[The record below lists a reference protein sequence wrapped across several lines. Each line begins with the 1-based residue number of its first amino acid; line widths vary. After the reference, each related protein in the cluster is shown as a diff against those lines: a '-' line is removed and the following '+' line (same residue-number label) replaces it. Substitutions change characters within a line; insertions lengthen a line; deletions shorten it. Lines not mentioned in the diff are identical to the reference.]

1 MRILL
6 TTLTLVVA
14 IPFAVRGQQPVYLD
28 PSQPIDKRVADLVSR
43 LTLEEKPAQMC
54 TTAPAIERLKIPVM
68 NGWNQCLHGV
78 VWTRPTTMFPVPIGM
93 AATWDTALV
102 HEVAATIGEEARA
115 VYNYWRSMPPGKVL
129 EESRAQ
135 MTIAESGGKIRHN
148 GLIYRSPV
156 INISRDPRWGRI
168 EEAFGEDPFLTSR
181 LTVAFVEGMQ
191 GDDPKYLQLASTL
204 KHFAANNQEQD
215 RLSLSAQVSER
226 MLHEY
231 FLPHFKAGIVE
242 GRAQSIMSV
251 YNAINGVP
259 GAVNKLLVT
268 DVLRGQWKFEGFV
281 VPDSGAVN
289 RLIAGHKLVS
299 TMEEAAARSVLAGH
313 DLDNIDFPAA
323 LPKAIAKGLLSEKDL
338 DQSLRRI
345 LKVRF
350 RLGEFD
356 PPEMVPYNKISP
368 AVIDSAAHRELAL
381 RTARESIVLL
391 TNRNGF
397 LPLDRSKI
405 KTIAVIGPHANVVT
419 TGSRNYTGQVSKFVV
434 PLEGIKNKVS
444 AGTEVLYA
452 QGCDVLEA
460 PDKEKSFAEAA
471 AAAKKSDVA
480 VLYVGI
486 NHLLEREGLDRTYI
500 DLPPV
505 QEELIKRVYE
515 ANPRTVVVLMN
526 GGPVAVKWAKENVP
540 AVLDM
545 FYAGEEGGNAIADVL
560 FGDCN
565 PGGRLPYTVYESV
578 AQVPPMTEYDITKGF
593 TYMYFEGPPVYPF
606 GHGLSYTTFR
616 YANLRI
622 SSKQI
627 PGHGQVAVRV
637 DVQNTGQRA
646 GDEVVQLYVHDVEA
660 SVKRPKKE
668 LRGFERIS
676 LKPGEKKTV
685 SFPLPAEKLSF
696 YDVKSK
702 SFVVEPGQFEVL
714 VGSSSEDIRAK
725 GRLEVTTAGAFRD

>member
-6 TTLTLVVA
+6 TALTLVVA
-14 IPFAVRGQQPVYLD
+14 IPLAVSGQQPVYLD
-28 PSQPIDKRVADLVSR
+28 PSQPIDKRVEDLLSR

-102 HEVAATIGEEARA
+102 QEVASTIGEEARA
-115 VYNYWRSMPPGKVL
+115 VYNYWRSMAPGKVA

-135 MTIAESGGKIRHN
+135 MTITGSGEKIRHN

-168 EEAFGEDPFLTSR
+168 EEAFGEDPFLTSHM
-181 LTVAFVEGMQ
+181 TVAFVKGMQ
-191 GDDPKYLQLASTL
+191 GDDPKYLQLAATL

-215 RLSLSAQVSER
+215 RLSLSAQVNER

-231 FLPHFKAGIVE
+231 FLPHFRAGIVE

-268 DVLRGQWKFEGFV
+268 DILKGQWKFEGFV
-281 VPDSGAVN
+281 VPDSGAV
-289 RLIAGHKLVS
+289 RTLVTGHKLVS

-313 DLDNIDFPAA
+313 DLDNTDFPGA
-323 LPKAIAKGLLSEKDL
+323 LPKAVAKGLLSEKDL

-356 PPEMVPYNKISP
+356 PPGMVPYSKISP
-368 AVIDSAAHRELAL
+368 AVIDSAPHRELAL

-391 TNRNGF
+391 SNKNGF
-397 LPLDRSKI
+397 LPLDKNKV
-405 KTIAVIGPHANVVT
+405 KTIAVIGPHASVVT
-419 TGSRNYTGQVSKFVV
+419 TGSRNYTGQASKFVV
-434 PLEGIKNKVS
+434 PLEGIKNKVLP
-444 AGTEVLYA
+444 GTEVLYA

-460 PDKEKSFAEAA
+460 RDKEKSFAEAA

-480 VLYVGI
+480 ILYVGI
-486 NHLLEREGLDRTYI
+486 NHLIEREGLDRTYI

-505 QEELIKRVYE
+505 QQELIRAVYE
-515 ANPRTVVVLMN
+515 ANPRTVAVLMN

-560 FGDCN
+560 FGDYN

-593 TYMYFEGPPVYPF
+593 TYMYLEGQPVYPF
-606 GHGLSYTTFR
+606 GHGLSYTTFS
-616 YANLRI
+616 YTNLRI
-622 SSKQI
+622 SPRQI
-627 PGHGQVAVRV
+627 PGTGRVTVRL
-637 DVQNTGQRA
+637 DVRNTGRRA

-668 LRGFERIS
+668 LRGFERIG
-676 LKPGEKKTV
+676 LKPGEKRTV
-685 SFPLPAEKLSF
+685 SFSLPAEKLSF
-696 YDVKSK
+696 YDVKSQ
-702 SFVVEPGQFEVL
+702 SFVVEPGQFEVMA
-714 VGSSSEDIRAK
+714 GSSSEDIRAK
-725 GRLEVTTAGAFRD
+725 GRLEVTTAGAFKD

>member
-1 MRILL
+1 
-6 TTLTLVVA
+6 
-14 IPFAVRGQQPVYLD
+14 
-28 PSQPIDKRVADLVSR
+28 
-43 LTLEEKPAQMC
+43 
-54 TTAPAIERLKIPVM
+54 
-68 NGWNQCLHGV
+68 
-78 VWTRPTTMFPVPIGM
+78 
-93 AATWDTALV
+93 
-102 HEVAATIGEEARA
+102 
-115 VYNYWRSMPPGKVL
+115 
-129 EESRAQ
+129 
-135 MTIAESGGKIRHN
+135 
-148 GLIYRSPV
+148 
-156 INISRDPRWGRI
+156 
-168 EEAFGEDPFLTSR
+168 
-181 LTVAFVEGMQ
+181 
-191 GDDPKYLQLASTL
+191 
-204 KHFAANNQEQD
+204 
-215 RLSLSAQVSER
+215 
-226 MLHEY
+226 
-231 FLPHFKAGIVE
+231 
-242 GRAQSIMSV
+242 
-251 YNAINGVP
+251 
-259 GAVNKLLVT
+259 
-268 DVLRGQWKFEGFV
+268 
-281 VPDSGAVN
+281 
-289 RLIAGHKLVS
+289 
-299 TMEEAAARSVLAGH
+299 
-313 DLDNIDFPAA
+313 
-323 LPKAIAKGLLSEKDL
+323 
-338 DQSLRRI
+338 
-345 LKVRF
+345 
-350 RLGEFD
+350 
-356 PPEMVPYNKISP
+356 
-368 AVIDSAAHRELAL
+368 VIDSAAHRELAL

-627 PGHGQVAVRV
+627 PGHGQVTVRV

>member
-54 TTAPAIERLKIPVM
+54 TTAPAIARLKIPVM

-115 VYNYWRSMPPGKVL
+115 VYNYWRSMPPGKVA
-129 EESRAQ
+129 EEGRAQ

-181 LTVAFVEGMQ
+181 LTVAFVGGMQ

-259 GAVNKLLVT
+259 GAANKLLVT
-268 DVLRGQWKFEGFV
+268 DILRGQWKFEGFV

-350 RLGEFD
+350 RLREFD

-526 GGPVAVKWAKENVP
+526 GGPVAVKWPKENVP

-627 PGHGQVAVRV
+627 PGHGQVTVRV